1 MGHDKGL
8 KGGRWEIWL
17 DFKGFLRRWILSWCV
32 DELAY
37 RNIEK
42 QLIRSGFNYPQI
54 PKTTVFLY
62 FSVGYKIRYILWQ
75 LRQIF

>member
-32 DELAY
+32 DEPAIVGQSK
-37 RNIEK
+37 IE
-42 QLIRSGFNYPQI
+42 QTFGF
-54 PKTTVFLY
+54 
-62 FSVGYKIRYILWQ
+62 
-75 LRQIF
+75 